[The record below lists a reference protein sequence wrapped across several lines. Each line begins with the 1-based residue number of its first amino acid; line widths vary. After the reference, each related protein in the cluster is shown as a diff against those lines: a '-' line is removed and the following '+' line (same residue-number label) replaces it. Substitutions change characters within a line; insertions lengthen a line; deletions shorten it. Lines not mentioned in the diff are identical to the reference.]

1 MASVLNSTV
10 LEEPSQFIE
19 GCYCKYKKTLH
30 QILSFPAT
38 LGEQDKNTSVG
49 GRKYAVVLQ
58 LTRGAHLS
66 YSLPPYILTL
76 KLLSLK
82 PQNLSGFLN
91 NAFSCLFQLLP
102 SYCCASSPGNNER
115 LALLQTHRLTKGRC
129 CL

>member
-30 QILSFPAT
+30 QILSFLAT

-49 GRKYAVVLQ
+49 GRKCAVVLQ
-58 LTRGAHLS
+58 LTKGTHVS

-102 SYCCASSPGNNER
+102 CYCCAPSPGNDER
-115 LALLQTHRLTKGRC
+115 LALLQTHRLMKGRF